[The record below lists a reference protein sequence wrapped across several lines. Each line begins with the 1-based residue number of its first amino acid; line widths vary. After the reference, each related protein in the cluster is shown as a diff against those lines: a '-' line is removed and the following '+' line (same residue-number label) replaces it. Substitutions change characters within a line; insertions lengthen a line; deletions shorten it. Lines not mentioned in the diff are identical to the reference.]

1 MADEPFVD
9 THIHFWDHSVEGLEW
24 AWLKSGYT
32 FRRWEGSDELDAPRY
47 TPPEFRLEA
56 AGTGLAAAVHVHC
69 AHPIDD
75 PATETAMARGGGG
88 RVRNT

>member
-1 MADEPFVD
+1 M
-9 THIHFWDHSVEGLEW
+9 EGLEW

-75 PATETAMARGGGG
+75 PVDRDAMARGGGG
-88 RVRNT
+88 GARIT